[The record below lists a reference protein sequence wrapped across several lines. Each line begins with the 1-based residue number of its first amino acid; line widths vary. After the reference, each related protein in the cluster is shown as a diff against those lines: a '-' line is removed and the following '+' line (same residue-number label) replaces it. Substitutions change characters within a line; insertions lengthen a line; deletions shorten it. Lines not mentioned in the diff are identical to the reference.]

1 MFKMTKVDLCVWRTH
16 TQKERRGE
24 KGGGEG
30 GMAALTL
37 NVFQKTYGKEV
48 KLPTQRLEHNIQ
60 MSFFLIFIAFEEEL

>member
-1 MFKMTKVDLCVWRTH
+1 MSQRITANSRTH
-16 TQKERRGE
+16 TQKERRGK

-48 KLPTQRLEHNIQ
+48 KLPTQR
-60 MSFFLIFIAFEEEL
+60 

>member
-1 MFKMTKVDLCVWRTH
+1 MSQRITGNSRTH

-48 KLPTQRLEHNIQ
+48 TLPIQR
-60 MSFFLIFIAFEEEL
+60 